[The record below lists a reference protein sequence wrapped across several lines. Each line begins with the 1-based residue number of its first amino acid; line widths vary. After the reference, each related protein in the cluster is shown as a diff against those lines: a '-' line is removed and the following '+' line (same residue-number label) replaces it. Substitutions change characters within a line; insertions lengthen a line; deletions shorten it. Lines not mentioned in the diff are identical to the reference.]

1 MILIGTTADNR
12 TIIKPINDV
21 HEYVDLVLSN
31 DFIDDH
37 LVINDDTNHQ
47 HVDTIQ
53 RLFVCD
59 HLSAYNLTPV
69 QYQFVKD
76 LFELA

>member
-1 MILIGTTADNR
+1 MILIAQTFDNR
-12 TIIKPINDV
+12 TIIKPLNDV
-21 HEYVDLVLSN
+21 HEYVDIALTH
-31 DFIDDH
+31 DFVDDH
-37 LVINDDTNHQ
+37 LVLDNDMNHQ
-47 HVDTIQ
+47 HILTIQ

-59 HLSAYNLTPV
+59 DTSAYNLTPV